1 VATKS
6 GDLWSVEYG
15 CDQFDVVWLG
25 DITHF
30 FSPEENIR
38 LFRKAHDALVHG
50 CAIIKNSFA
59 RRDSEF
65 PAWGELWLY
74 AVSAG
79 GAAYNY
85 HEYKD
90 MLERA
95 GYRDIEDINKG
106 PIKTIKP

>member
-1 VATKS
+1 M
-6 GDLWSVEYG
+6 
-15 CDQFDVVWLG
+15 
-25 DITHF
+25 
-30 FSPEENIR
+30 
-38 LFRKAHDALVHG
+38 
-50 CAIIKNSFA
+50 
-59 RRDSEF
+59 
-65 PAWGELWLY
+65 GELWFY